1 MDRFLDEQESP
12 ATLDRINLPA
22 IAAVDCDQAMSGF
35 LPDDKSGLP
44 VDADGKPVV
53 RDIVDEDVKPRL
65 SNGESLTVATLDEVA
80 VSSALSATEP
90 VTGSVADNVVAHSVT
105 DTDLR
110 HEDSTAEVTWHSPVL
125 RPSLCLSAD
134 DTINGKEEKMATEQ
148 VSTAD
153 DVSTAAVAEPTREK
167 SDNEANEDI
176 SERLETTDLSSSA
189 AVHDQLLVDNDNS
202 VSDARDSEVLVDAP
216 AATASVSPA
225 ADLPSTAVLQE
236 PHSCVSATDDD
247 DEVGRDDMEQSPPAV
262 DSAVSHAAS
271 QCHAD
276 VSPVI
281 DADEFSSRP
290 LSDETLQRPG
300 SCTRDLD
307 TDRQSA
313 TSTLVP
319 QLSSGQEVSASLV
332 AATPHL
338 PSTCSDVSP
347 VDMLERDDRSSPV
360 DTEMMTVSEPPP
372 ADTSADTDSLAASQD
387 FPLSDQ
393 AVENRPYCVDAES
406 TVSCVNNADSSV
418 VELDSRIDNDD
429 DDRHPAENEL
439 ASSHENL
446 FAQSCSP
453 SNNVSTSVAGC
464 DVSGHA
470 SSVTDSVTDSVTP
483 DMVALYDKLPDH
495 PHSLDEDAQ
504 SDSRPL
510 LTLSSEVECTS
521 PAS

>member
-22 IAAVDCDQAMSGF
+22 IAAADCDQAMSGF

-53 RDIVDEDVKPRL
+53 VDEDVKPRL

-90 VTGSVADNVVAHSVT
+90 VTDSVVAHSVT

-110 HEDSTAEVTWHSPVL
+110 REDATAEVTWHSPVL

-148 VSTAD
+148 VNTAD
-153 DVSTAAVAEPTREK
+153 DVSTAAVAERTREK
-167 SDNEANEDI
+167 SDSEANEDI
-176 SERLETTDLSSSA
+176 SERADTTDLSSSA

-202 VSDARDSEVLVDAP
+202 VSDVRDSEVLVDAP

-247 DEVGRDDMEQSPPAV
+247 DEVGRDDMEQSPTAV
-262 DSAVSHAAS
+262 DSAGSHAAS

-290 LSDETLQRPG
+290 LSDETLQRPA

-307 TDRQSA
+307 TDRQSP
-313 TSTLVP
+313 TSTLLP
-319 QLSSGQEVSASLV
+319 QSSSGQEVPASLV
-332 AATPHL
+332 TATPHL
-338 PSTCSDVSP
+338 LSTCSDVSP
-347 VDMLERDDRSSPV
+347 VAMLEWDDRSSPV
-360 DTEMMTVSEPPP
+360 AGRDTEMITVSEPPP
-372 ADTSADTDSLAASQD
+372 ANTSADTDSLAASQD
-387 FPLSDQ
+387 VPLADQ
-393 AVENRPYCVDAES
+393 AVENRPYSVDAES
-406 TVSCVNNADSSV
+406 TASCVNDADSSV
-418 VELDSRIDNDD
+418 VELDCRDDNDND
-429 DDRHPAENEL
+429 NRHPAENEL

-446 FAQSCSP
+446 FTQSCSL
-453 SNNVSTSVAGC
+453 SNNVSASVAGC

-470 SSVTDSVTDSVTP
+470 SSVTDSVTP
-483 DMVALYDKLPDH
+483 DVVALYDKLPDR